1 MIKNF
6 TLVIFS
12 IFVSFSAYS
21 QNIKTGVLV
30 VGATP
35 AGMAAAIQSAKSGVK
50 TVLIDAG
57 NFDFIALSAAD
68 RSVKAGIYSDL
79 IKHIDSLQKF
89 PSTDNQQ
96 FTPAFVGAV
105 FKGWTDTIK
114 NLTLLSKSSINKIE
128 KTKKGWEIDLN
139 NREIKAD
146 VILDATTNFS
156 VSKLAMANNVTSDSK
171 PATASSSDKLYRTSV
186 AIEISENGLVKNFPL
201 SSFIFA
207 EVENMVLAGPVPG
220 QLSISTG
227 QAAGAIAAYCSFFN
241 TSTTNVDVRKVQG
254 ELLTFKA
261 RIIAFE
267 DIANDDSSMIS
278 IQHLGVTGLI
288 KAKVDNDRMLFL
300 PKQTIST
307 DEIVQPFREYYSRS
321 QIWFLDHKSDSITL
335 EDALSLI
342 KFSASRGKELDA
354 EVQKGWKTS
363 IKFTGDFDLKKVLTR
378 KEFAV
383 LLDRYLQPF
392 NVSVDL
398 SGNVR
403 R

>member
-50 TVLIDAG
+50 TVLIDAR
-57 NFDFIALSAAD
+57 NFDFITLSASD

-186 AIEISENGLVKNFPL
+186 AIEISENGLVKNIPL

-363 IKFTGDFDLKKVLTR
+363 LKFTGDFDLKKVLTR